1 MFLEPKQT
9 MRSFPLKE
17 LLSVIKYPMLFLVII
32 WLVFLADNYW
42 NLDLYLFGVNPR
54 TITGLK
60 GVLFAPLIH
69 GDLNHILN
77 NSLPVLFLGSMIFYF
92 YKSKNS

>member
-32 WLVFLADNYW
+32 WV
-42 NLDLYLFGVNPR
+42 DL
-54 TITGLK
+54 
-60 GVLFAPLIH
+60 
-69 GDLNHILN
+69 
-77 NSLPVLFLGSMIFYF
+77 
-92 YKSKNS
+92 